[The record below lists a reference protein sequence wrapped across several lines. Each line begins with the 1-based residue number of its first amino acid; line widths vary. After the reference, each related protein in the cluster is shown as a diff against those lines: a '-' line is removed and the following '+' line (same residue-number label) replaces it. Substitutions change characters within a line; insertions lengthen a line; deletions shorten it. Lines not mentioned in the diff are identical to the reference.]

1 MEVIMESIT
10 LSRNELKDIV
20 HKTVIETVTEIF
32 VDENKVLNLIEAIE
46 DRNLGLLIQEG
57 RKNDFIDKDEF
68 MKFLDSKIGSR

>member
-1 MEVIMESIT
+1 MESIT